1 VVRSVCGGRFFYK
14 YRASF
19 FKLFGSTIDELKK
32 LCIFGKK
39 IMKKE
44 ERIIRQKE
52 LIEQYGI
59 LLEEMGYQPVTAR
72 VSGLLSVMDKE
83 LLTFEEIV
91 EELNISKST
100 ASVAIKNLL
109 VRDAIEYITLPG
121 DRKRYFRTKLSNIDR
136 EPKDFILWLKKIQK
150 LMQETVELKKDKES
164 RIANYF
170 KDVDEKL
177 NIYIP
182 KMEKLN
188 DELT

>member
-1 VVRSVCGGRFFYK
+1 
-14 YRASF
+14 
-19 FKLFGSTIDELKK
+19 
-32 LCIFGKK
+32 
-39 IMKKE
+39 MKKE

>member
-1 VVRSVCGGRFFYK
+1 
-14 YRASF
+14 
-19 FKLFGSTIDELKK
+19 
-32 LCIFGKK
+32 
-39 IMKKE
+39 MKKE
-44 ERIIRQKE
+44 ERINKQKE

-72 VSGLLSVMDKE
+72 VAGLLSVMDKE
-83 LLTFEEIV
+83 LFTFEEIV

-121 DRKRYFRTKLSNIDR
+121 DRKRYFRTKLANMDKGS
-136 EPKDFILWLKKIQK
+136 KDFIVWLKKFKK
-150 LMQETVELKKDKES
+150 LMQDTVELKENQDS

-170 KDVDEKL
+170 KEADKKL

-182 KMEKLN
+182 KME
-188 DELT
+188 ELSRDLE

>member
-1 VVRSVCGGRFFYK
+1 
-14 YRASF
+14 
-19 FKLFGSTIDELKK
+19 
-32 LCIFGKK
+32 
-39 IMKKE
+39 MKKE

-182 KMEKLN
+182 KIEKLN

>member
-1 VVRSVCGGRFFYK
+1 
-14 YRASF
+14 
-19 FKLFGSTIDELKK
+19 
-32 LCIFGKK
+32 
-39 IMKKE
+39 MKKE

-91 EELNISKST
+91 DELNISKST

-121 DRKRYFRTKLSNIDR
+121 DRKRYFRTKLASMDR
-136 EPKDFILWLKKIQK
+136 EPKDFIVWLKKIKK
-150 LMQETVELKKDKES
+150 LMQETVELKKDKDS

-170 KDVDEKL
+170 KEVDEKL

-188 DELT
+188 DDLT